1 MRVEC
6 KVSTDALFDISVRPA
21 MVLRSVACRRYAAFR
36 RGGEEERS
44 GTNRPFPPSPV
55 MTGAETD
62 MASMTGHPDAVPTP
76 AVEGGEGRAAGK
88 QPKVRTDG
96 RFTGPAGRIEDYAI
110 IGNCRTA
117 ALVGRDGS
125 IDWLCLP
132 RFDSEA
138 CFARLLGD
146 CDNGHWQI
154 APDDHLTARTR
165 RRYRGSTLV
174 LETEFE
180 TGTGT
185 VAVIDFMPLPHRE
198 DELSIIRLV
207 EGRSGSVP
215 MRLEAAF
222 RFDYGRIVPWV
233 RHRPDGIVAIAGPN
247 GLRFRSPVALHGE
260 SMKTVADFTV
270 EEGDRLPFIL
280 TWYPSHLPE
289 PGVIDPFRSL
299 IDTETWWKGW
309 AHSCSYEGPYRDA
322 VLRSALTLKALTYA
336 PTGGIVAAA
345 TTSLPEELGGE
356 RNWDYR
362 YCWIRDAT
370 LTLYALL
377 GAGFT
382 EEASAWRDWLRRA
395 AAGRPEQ
402 LQIMYGLAGER
413 RLTELEIPW
422 LGGYEGSKPVRI
434 GNGAHAQLQLDV
446 YGELMDAIHVSR
458 KKRLSN
464 PHDAWRVQRVL
475 LGYLEKMW
483 DKPDEG
489 LWEIRGPRQHFVH
502 SKVMAWVAFDRS
514 IKAVEQFGLEGPVRA
529 WRALRDRIHAEIC
542 AKGFSERRNSFVQC
556 YGTELLDA
564 ALLQI
569 PMVGFL
575 PPDDPRVVGTVE
587 AIERE
592 LTVDGLV
599 RRYETQSGV
608 DGLGGEEGTFLV
620 CSFWLADALAMIGA
634 TDRATALYERLLGLA
649 NDVGLL
655 AEEYDPV
662 ARRQLGNFPQAF
674 SHIGVINTALNLAE
688 FRGPSEDRSH
698 NGHGA
703 VAVEAQ

>member
-1 MRVEC
+1 MVIGSIAAGPARGVPSRC
-6 KVSTDALFDISVRPA
+6 KVSAQRNKPA
-21 MVLRSVACRRYAAFR
+21 VFTLPRHDD
-36 RGGEEERS
+36 
-44 GTNRPFPPSPV
+44 T
-55 MTGAETD
+55 AEID
-62 MASMTGHPDAVPTP
+62 MAPTTGHPDAVPTP
-76 AVEGGEGRAAGK
+76 DADGTEGRATGK
-88 QPKVRTDG
+88 QPRVRTEG

-110 IGNCRTA
+110 IGNCRTT

-132 RFDSEA
+132 RFDSDA

-146 CDNGHWQI
+146 TENGHWQI
-154 APDDHLTARTR
+154 APDDQFDVRTR
-165 RRYRGSTLV
+165 RHYRENTLV

-180 TGTGT
+180 TDAGT
-185 VAVIDFMPLPHRE
+185 VAVIDFMPFPHRE
-198 DELSIIRLV
+198 DEISIVRLV
-207 EGRSGSVP
+207 EGRGGSVA
-215 MRLEAAF
+215 MRMEAAF

-233 RHRPDGIVAIAGPN
+233 RHRPDGIVAIAGPDA
-247 GLRFRSPVALHGE
+247 LRFRSPIPLHGE
-260 SMKTVADFTV
+260 SMKTVGDFTV
-270 EEGDRLPFIL
+270 EAGDRLPFIL

-289 PGVIDPFRSL
+289 PGGIDPFRSL
-299 IDTETWWKGW
+299 TDTETWWHGW
-309 AHSCSYEGPYRDA
+309 AHHCTYEGPYREA

-345 TTSLPEELGGE
+345 TTSLPEEIGGE

-382 EEASAWRDWLRRA
+382 EEAASWRDWLRRA

-402 LQIMYGLAGER
+402 LQIMYGLGGER

-422 LGGYEGSKPVRI
+422 LAGYEGSKPVRI

-446 YGELMDAIHVSR
+446 YGELLDAIHVAR
-458 KKRLSN
+458 KKHLTH

-475 LGYLEKMW
+475 LGYLEKIW

-489 LWEIRGPRQHFVH
+489 LWEIRGPRRHFVH

-514 IKAVEQFGLEGPVRA
+514 IKAVEQFGLEGPVKV

-542 AKGFSERRNSFVQC
+542 TKGFSATRNSFTQS
-556 YGTELLDA
+556 YGSEMLDA

-575 PPDDPRVVGTVE
+575 PPDDPRVISTVE

-592 LTVDGLV
+592 LTLDGLA
-599 RRYETQSGV
+599 RRYETESGV
-608 DGLGGEEGTFLV
+608 DGLTGEEGTFLV

-634 TDRATALYERLLGLA
+634 TDRATALYERLLSLA

-655 AEEYDPV
+655 AEEYDPI

-688 FRGPSEDRSH
+688 LRGPAEDRSH

-703 VAVEAQ
+703 GEHSSPGAEAQ

>member
-1 MRVEC
+1 M
-6 KVSTDALFDISVRPA
+6 
-21 MVLRSVACRRYAAFR
+21 AA
-36 RGGEEERS
+36 
-44 GTNRPFPPSPV
+44 
-55 MTGAETD
+55 A
-62 MASMTGHPDAVPTP
+62 TGHPDAVHNPGP
-76 AVEGGEGRAAGK
+76 EGIEGQASGK
-88 QPKVRTDG
+88 QPRTRAEG
-96 RFTGPAGRIEDYAI
+96 RFKGPAGRIEDYAI
-110 IGNCRTA
+110 IGNCRTT

-132 RFDSEA
+132 RFDSDA

-146 CDNGHWQI
+146 VENGHWQI
-154 APDDHLTARTR
+154 APEPGTVVTTR
-165 RRYRGSTLV
+165 RRYRDNTLV

-180 TGTGT
+180 TEGGT
-185 VAVIDFMPLPHRE
+185 VALIDFMPFPHRE
-198 DELSIIRLV
+198 DELSIVRVV
-207 EGRSGSVP
+207 EGRSGSVA
-215 MRLEAAF
+215 MRMEAAF

-233 RHRPDGIVAIAGPN
+233 RHRPDGIVAIAGADA
-247 GLRFRSPVALHGE
+247 LRFRSPIALHGE
-260 SMKTVADFTV
+260 SMKTVGDFTV
-270 EEGDRLPFIL
+270 AAGERVPFIL
-280 TWYPSHLPE
+280 TWYPSHMPE
-289 PGVIDPFRSL
+289 PGGLDPFRSL
-299 IDTETWWKGW
+299 TDTETWWHGW
-309 AHSCSYEGPYRDA
+309 AHHCTYQGPYREA

-345 TTSLPEELGGE
+345 TTSLPEEIGGE

-382 EEASAWRDWLRRA
+382 EEAASWRDWLRRA

-422 LGGYEGSKPVRI
+422 LAGYEGSKPVRI
-434 GNGAHAQLQLDV
+434 GNGAHSQLQLDV
-446 YGELMDAIHVSR
+446 YGELLDAIHVAR
-458 KKRLSN
+458 KKHLTH

-475 LGYLEKMW
+475 LGFLEKIW

-489 LWEIRGPRQHFVH
+489 LWEVRGARRHFVH

-514 IKAVEQFGLEGPVRA
+514 IKAVEQFGLEGPVKA
-529 WRALRDRIHAEIC
+529 WRKLRDRIHAEIC
-542 AKGFSERRNSFVQC
+542 EKGFSPTRNSFTQS
-556 YGTELLDA
+556 YGSEMLDA

-575 PPDDPRVVGTVE
+575 PPDDPRVIGTVE

-592 LTVDGLV
+592 LTVDGLA
-599 RRYETQSGV
+599 RRYETEHGV
-608 DGLGGEEGTFLV
+608 DGLAGEEGTFLV

-634 TDRATALYERLLGLA
+634 VDRATTLYERLLSLT

-655 AEEYDPV
+655 AEEYDPI

-688 FRGPSEDRSH
+688 IRGPAEDRSEDG
-698 NGHGA
+698 NSA
-703 VAVEAQ
+703 PAADAR

>member
-1 MRVEC
+1 M
-6 KVSTDALFDISVRPA
+6 T
-21 MVLRSVACRRYAAFR
+21 AA
-36 RGGEEERS
+36 
-44 GTNRPFPPSPV
+44 
-55 MTGAETD
+55 
-62 MASMTGHPDAVPTP
+62 TGHPDAVPTP
-76 AVEGGEGRAAGK
+76 AADGSENSAAAKQSKVRAEGRFK
-88 QPKVRTDG
+88 
-96 RFTGPAGRIEDYAI
+96 GPAGRIEDYAI
-110 IGNCRTA
+110 IGNCRTT

-132 RFDSEA
+132 RFDSDA

-146 CDNGHWQI
+146 VDNGHWQI
-154 APDDHLTARTR
+154 APDGEGTVTTR
-165 RRYRGSTLV
+165 RRYRDSTLV

-180 TGTGT
+180 TADG
-185 VAVIDFMPLPHRE
+185 VVVLVDFMPFPHRE
-198 DELSIIRLV
+198 DEISIIRLV
-207 EGRSGSVP
+207 EGRKGMVA
-215 MRLEAAF
+215 MRMEAAF

-233 RHRPDGIVAIAGPN
+233 RHRPDGIVAIAGPDA
-247 GLRFRSPVALHGE
+247 LRLRSPVPLHGE

-270 EEGDRLPFIL
+270 SEGERVPFVL
-280 TWYPSHLPE
+280 TWYPSHLSS
-289 PGVIDPFRSL
+289 PGALDPDRAL
-299 IDTETWWKGW
+299 ADTETWWHGW
-309 AHSCSYEGPYRDA
+309 AHHCTYDGPYREA

-345 TTSLPEELGGE
+345 TTSLPEEIGGE

-382 EEASAWRDWLRRA
+382 EEARAWRGWLRRA

-413 RLTELEIPW
+413 RLTELELPW
-422 LGGYEGSKPVRI
+422 LSGYENSRPVRI

-446 YGELMDAIHVSR
+446 YGELLDAIHVAR
-458 KKRLSN
+458 RKRLT
-464 PHDAWRVQRVL
+464 PPDDAWRVQRVL

-489 LWEIRGPRQHFVH
+489 LWEIRGERRHFVH

-514 IKAVEQFGLEGPVRA
+514 IKAVEQFGLDGPVKA
-529 WRALRDRIHAEIC
+529 WRALRDRIHAEVC
-542 AKGFSERRNSFVQC
+542 AKGFSDKRNSFAQS
-556 YGTELLDA
+556 YGSDRLDA

-575 PPDDPRVVGTVE
+575 PAEDPRVIGTVE

-592 LTVDGLV
+592 LTVDGLA
-599 RRYETQSGV
+599 RRYETESGV
-608 DGLGGEEGTFLV
+608 DGLAGEEGTFLV

-655 AEEYDPV
+655 AEEYDPI
-662 ARRQLGNFPQAF
+662 AGRQLGNFPQAF
-674 SHIGVINTALNLAE
+674 SHIGVINTALNLASI
-688 FRGPSEDRSH
+688 RGPAEDRSH
-698 NGHGA
+698 NGNGVGGNSTGMHGTPG
-703 VAVEAQ
+703 AQAQ

>member
-1 MRVEC
+1 M
-6 KVSTDALFDISVRPA
+6 
-21 MVLRSVACRRYAAFR
+21 AA
-36 RGGEEERS
+36 
-44 GTNRPFPPSPV
+44 
-55 MTGAETD
+55 A
-62 MASMTGHPDAVPTP
+62 TGHPDAVHNPGP
-76 AVEGGEGRAAGK
+76 EGIEGQASGK
-88 QPKVRTDG
+88 QPRTRAEG
-96 RFTGPAGRIEDYAI
+96 RFKGPAGRIEDYAI
-110 IGNCRTA
+110 IGNCRTT

-132 RFDSEA
+132 RFDSDA

-146 CDNGHWQI
+146 VENGHWQI
-154 APDDHLTARTR
+154 APEPGTVVTTR
-165 RRYRGSTLV
+165 RRYRDNTLV

-180 TGTGT
+180 TEGGT
-185 VAVIDFMPLPHRE
+185 VALIDFMPFPHRE
-198 DELSIIRLV
+198 DELSIVRVV
-207 EGRSGSVP
+207 EGRSGSVA
-215 MRLEAAF
+215 MRMEAAF

-233 RHRPDGIVAIAGPN
+233 RHRPDGIIAIAGADA
-247 GLRFRSPVALHGE
+247 LRFRSPIALHGE
-260 SMKTVADFTV
+260 SMKTVGDFTV
-270 EEGDRLPFIL
+270 AAGERVPFIL
-280 TWYPSHLPE
+280 SWTPSHMPE
-289 PGVIDPFRSL
+289 PGAIDPYRSL
-299 IDTETWWKGW
+299 TDTETWWHGW
-309 AHSCSYEGPYRDA
+309 AHHCTYQGPYREA

-345 TTSLPEELGGE
+345 TTSLPEEIGGE

-382 EEASAWRDWLRRA
+382 EEAASWRDWLRRA

-422 LGGYEGSKPVRI
+422 LAGYEGSKPVRI
-434 GNGAHAQLQLDV
+434 GNGAHSQLQLDV
-446 YGELMDAIHVSR
+446 YGELLDAIHVAR
-458 KKRLSN
+458 KKHLTH

-475 LGYLEKMW
+475 LGFLEKIW

-489 LWEIRGPRQHFVH
+489 LWEVRGERRHFVH

-514 IKAVEQFGLEGPVRA
+514 IKAVEQFGLEGPVKA
-529 WRALRDRIHAEIC
+529 WQKLRDRIHAEIC
-542 AKGFSERRNSFVQC
+542 EKGFSQKRNSFTQS
-556 YGTELLDA
+556 YGSEMLDA

-575 PPDDPRVVGTVE
+575 PPDDPRVIGTVE

-592 LTVDGLV
+592 LTVDGLA
-599 RRYETQSGV
+599 RRYETEHGV
-608 DGLGGEEGTFLV
+608 DGLAGEEGTFLV

-634 TDRATALYERLLGLA
+634 VDRATTLYERLLSLT

-655 AEEYDPV
+655 AEEYDPI

-688 FRGPSEDRSH
+688 IRGPAEDRSEDG
-698 NGHGA
+698 NSA
-703 VAVEAQ
+703 PATDAR

>member
-1 MRVEC
+1 
-6 KVSTDALFDISVRPA
+6 
-21 MVLRSVACRRYAAFR
+21 
-36 RGGEEERS
+36 
-44 GTNRPFPPSPV
+44 
-55 MTGAETD
+55 
-62 MASMTGHPDAVPTP
+62 MASLTGHPDAVPTP
-76 AVEGGEGRAAGK
+76 DADGTEGRATGK
-88 QPKVRTDG
+88 QPRVRTEG
-96 RFTGPAGRIEDYAI
+96 RFKGPAGRIEDYAI
-110 IGNCRTA
+110 IGNCRTT

-132 RFDSEA
+132 RFDSDA
-138 CFARLLGD
+138 VFARLLGD
-146 CDNGHWQI
+146 TENGHWQI
-154 APDDHLTARTR
+154 APESHTAARTR
-165 RRYRGSTLV
+165 RRYRDNTLV

-180 TGTGT
+180 TEAGT
-185 VAVIDFMPLPHRE
+185 VALIDFMPFPHRE
-198 DELSIIRLV
+198 DEISIVRLV

-215 MRLEAAF
+215 MRMEAAF

-233 RHRPDGIVAIAGPN
+233 RHRPDGIVAIAGPDA
-247 GLRFRSPVALHGE
+247 LRFRSPIPLHGE
-260 SMKTVADFTV
+260 SMKTVGDFTV
-270 EEGDRLPFIL
+270 EAGDRLPFIL

-289 PGVIDPFRSL
+289 PGGIDPFRSL
-299 IDTETWWKGW
+299 TDTETWWHGW
-309 AHSCSYEGPYRDA
+309 AHHCTYDGPYREA

-345 TTSLPEELGGE
+345 TTSLPEEIGGE

-382 EEASAWRDWLRRA
+382 EEAASWRDWLRRA

-402 LQIMYGLAGER
+402 LQIMYGLGGER

-422 LGGYEGSKPVRI
+422 LAGYEGSKPVRI

-446 YGELMDAIHVSR
+446 YGELLDAIHVAR
-458 KKRLSN
+458 KKHLTH

-475 LGYLEKMW
+475 LGYLEKIW

-489 LWEIRGPRQHFVH
+489 LWEIRGPRRHFVH

-514 IKAVEQFGLEGPVRA
+514 IKAVEQFGLEGPVKA

-542 AKGFSERRNSFVQC
+542 TKGFSEKRNSFTQS
-556 YGTELLDA
+556 YGSEMLDA

-575 PPDDPRVVGTVE
+575 PPDDPRVISTVE

-592 LTVDGLV
+592 LTVDGLA
-599 RRYETQSGV
+599 RRYETESGV
-608 DGLGGEEGTFLV
+608 DGLAGEEGTFLV

-634 TDRATALYERLLGLA
+634 VDRATVLYERLLGLA

-655 AEEYDPV
+655 AEEYDPI

-688 FRGPSEDRSH
+688 FRGPAEDRSH
-698 NGHGA
+698 NGHGTGGHGA
-703 VAVEAQ
+703 PAAEAQ